1 MSFMDDLMGAI
12 FDLLKLFGYFV
23 AGVIV
28 VSIVMY
34 GLAGLFDWIS
44 YLYF

>member
-1 MSFMDDLMGAI
+1 MSFMDDLVWAI
-12 FDLLKLFGYFV
+12 SALLKLFGHYIV
-23 AGVIV
+23 GVIV

-34 GLAGLFDWIS
+34 GLAGLFNWIS

>member
-1 MSFMDDLMGAI
+1 MSFMDDLLGAM
-12 FDLLKLFGYFV
+12 FDLLKLFGYFI
-23 AGVIV
+23 AGVII

-44 YLYF
+44 YF